1 MKKLYWND
9 PEPIEDNEYLEGTDY
24 EVNSL
29 VNNGEIYLIT
39 YNSGQSEAE
48 VLGSELELR

>member
-9 PEPIEDNEYLEGTDY
+9 PLPIEGNDY

-29 VNNGEIYLIT
+29 FNNGDIYIIT